1 MVLALDEGSNSA
13 LDSIFLLIT
22 HLGEIWGA
30 LLVLLVVLFV
40 SGRKYIPFMV
50 VCILFSTLASQ
61 SLKHTFF
68 EHERRPSYT
77 YTELHPVEG
86 LERHKNNS
94 FPSGHTTAAFTFM
107 SLLAIG
113 IPRKGVQIAAP
124 LIGSLVAVSRLYL
137 GQHYLHDV
145 VVGAILGL
153 LLTAFITHIFEKY
166 NWIK

>member
-1 MVLALDEGSNSA
+1 
-13 LDSIFLLIT
+13 
-22 HLGEIWGA
+22 
-30 LLVLLVVLFV
+30 
-40 SGRKYIPFMV
+40 MV

-61 SLKHTFF
+61 SLKHTIFKQ
-68 EHERRPSYT
+68 ETRPSSL
-77 YTELHPVEG
+77 YTELHEIEG

-107 SLLAIG
+107 SLLALG
-113 IPRKGVQIAAP
+113 VPRKGVQVAAP
-124 LIGSLVAVSRLYL
+124 IIGSFVAISRVYL